1 MKIYPKRSKT
11 DRASDDFYF
20 GNYGE
25 IPIAISSATIN
36 ENGVVGD
43 KLHYHKKGYEFYLTI
58 QGSGLLE
65 IEGKEVE
72 LDQDVLAMV
81 EPGEKHKIK
90 SAIKTPFSF
99 IAISNIKDKDD
110 KFIAEE

>member
-1 MKIYPKRSKT
+1 MRIYPKQSKT

-36 ENGVVGD
+36 ENGVVDD

-65 IEGKEVE
+65 IEGKKVE
-72 LDQDVLAMV
+72 LNQEIFVMV

-99 IAISNIKDKDD
+99 IVISDIKDKDD
-110 KFIAEE
+110 KFFAEE

>member
-1 MKIYPKRSKT
+1 MKIYPKQSKT
-11 DRASDDFYF
+11 DRRSADFYF

-36 ENGVVGD
+36 KSGIIGD
-43 KLHYHKKGYEFYLTI
+43 KLHYHKKGYEFYLTT
-58 QGSGLLE
+58 QGAGLLE

-72 LDQDVLAMV
+72 LTEKKLVMV

-90 SAIKTPFSF
+90 SATKTPFSF
-99 IAISNIKDKDD
+99 IAIVNIKNKNDKCV
-110 KFIAEE
+110 IEE

>member
-1 MKIYPKRSKT
+1 MKIYPKQSKT
-11 DRASDDFYF
+11 DRTSDDFYF
-20 GNYGE
+20 GDYGE

-36 ENGVVGD
+36 DNGVVGD
-43 KLHYHKKGYEFYLTI
+43 KLHYHKKGFEFYLTI
-58 QGSGLLE
+58 EGSGLLE

-72 LDQDVLAMV
+72 LNKEIFVMV

-99 IAISNIKDKDD
+99 ISISNIKDKDD
-110 KFIAEE
+110 KLVVGE

>member
-11 DRASDDFYF
+11 DRVSDDFYF
-20 GNYGE
+20 GDYGE

-43 KLHYHKKGYEFYLTI
+43 KLHCHKKGYEFYLTI

-72 LDQDVLAMV
+72 LNQEIFVMV
-81 EPGEKHKIK
+81 EPGEKHRIK
-90 SAIKTPFSF
+90 STIKTPFSF
-99 IAISNIKDKDD
+99 IAISNIKDIDD
-110 KFIAEE
+110 KFEIEG